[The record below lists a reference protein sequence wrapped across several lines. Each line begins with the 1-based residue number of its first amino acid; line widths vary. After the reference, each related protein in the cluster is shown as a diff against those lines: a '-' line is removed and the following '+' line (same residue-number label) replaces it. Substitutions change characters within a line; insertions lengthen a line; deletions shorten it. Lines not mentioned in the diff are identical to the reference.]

1 MTALTRTVS
10 VVSLAVAFAV
20 GAVFVAYAEDTP
32 TSLEERVASLEALVE
47 DLQDDLA
54 DANERIEELEGKVAD
69 LKSSSS
75 DDDDDDSKNKGKR
88 VKIEGDGSGSIKVC
102 HNGNTIH
109 VNIVSL
115 KAHLAHVDL
124 FGDAVGECGHEY
136 RWNKSHSDD
145 DDDEDDDD
153 EDEDEDDDD
162 DDDDEDEDDD

>member
-88 VKIEGDGSGSIKVC
+88 VKIEGDDTGPYKVCHKDALNKESIKV
-102 HNGNTIH
+102 G
-109 VNIVSL
+109 VGWL
-115 KAHLAHVDL
+115 KAHLDH
-124 FGDAVGECGHEY
+124 GDAMGECGEHEY

-145 DDDEDDDD
+145 DDDDDD
-153 EDEDEDDDD
+153 EDD